1 MLNYILNLSR
11 PVKRMVSLLTDS
23 VLIML
28 SFWGGYWVRLDTE
41 TPLTS
46 AEHWLFLAAIIPL
59 TLVVFIK
66 AGLYRAVLRFVSFRV
81 LWTVGLGVLFSTGF
95 LVLFAF
101 YGDIFL
107 PRSVPVIY
115 FSFALILVGGARLF
129 FRMIYQQTKGSRT
142 PVVIYGA
149 GASGRQ
155 LHLSLNQGNE
165 YFGVGY
171 VDDDP
176 KLTRT
181 YIQGLEVFAPDE
193 LEDLVEKHEVKKV
206 LLAMPSVGQHKRLSV
221 LKKVEQLPCEV
232 LSIPGM
238 ADLVRG
244 SARIDELKEVSIDDL
259 LGREPVEPVESLLK
273 ADLTGKSVMVTGAGG
288 SIGSELCRQ
297 IVLHKP
303 RCLVLFDITE
313 FFLYQ
318 IEKEL
323 SRALRDADCECQ
335 LIPVLGSVLSGN
347 LLRQVMSKYAVDTV
361 YHAAAYKHVPLVE
374 ENEVEGV
381 NNNVFGTLHCA
392 EAAIECG
399 VSSFVL
405 ISTDKAVRP
414 ANIMGASKRMAELT
428 LRALS
433 EKHDNIRFTIVRFG
447 NVLGSSGSVVPLFR
461 DQIKAGGP
469 VTVTHEA
476 VVRYFM
482 TIPEASQL
490 VIQAG
495 AMGNGGDIFV
505 LDMGSPVKILELAHR
520 MINLSGLTVRSPDC
534 PDGDIEVKITGL
546 RPGEKMYEE
555 LWLGEGLS
563 GTDHPRILIS
573 KEPVIQWA
581 DMAVILDELRQVC
594 ERLDREGIRSIFDFS
609 AIGYIPVKT
618 AASKGI
624 SSDLVT
630 H

>member
-23 VLIML
+23 FLIML

-41 TPLTS
+41 TPLSS

-81 LWTVGLGVLFSTGF
+81 LWTVGLGVLISTGF

-259 LGREPVEPVESLLK
+259 LGREPVEPIESLLK

-303 RCLVLFDITE
+303 RRLVLFDITE

-323 SRALRDADCECQ
+323 SRGLRDADWECE

-347 LLRQVMSKYAVDTV
+347 LLRQVMGKYAVDTV

-505 LDMGSPVKILELAHR
+505 LDMGSPVRILELAHR
-520 MINLSGLTVRSPDC
+520 MIKLSGLTIRSADY

-573 KEPVIQWA
+573 KEPVVQWA
-581 DMAVILDELRQVC
+581 DMAVILNELRELC
-594 ERLDREGIRSIFDFS
+594 ERLDSDGIRSIFDFS

-618 AASKGI
+618 ATSKGI